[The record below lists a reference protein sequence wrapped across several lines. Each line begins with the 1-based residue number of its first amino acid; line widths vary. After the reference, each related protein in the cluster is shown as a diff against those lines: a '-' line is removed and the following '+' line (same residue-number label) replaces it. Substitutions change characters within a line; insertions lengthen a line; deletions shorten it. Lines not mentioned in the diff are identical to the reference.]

1 MPITPDPKWLEA
13 LKLPLRVMIGV
24 TLAAAGLLWLDHE
37 KTIDLAVFGSLT
49 KPAVVIL
56 GVVAGALYISG
67 IGAFIYDLFA
77 GKRKAKALTIRKELR
92 KKEEE
97 EQIEKN
103 KATALER
110 LDYLS
115 EEELHYLADCLR
127 RKSQS
132 FTAWVHSAGTA
143 TLQQKRIITTPGGVH
158 HQDHYPYMVEDFAWK
173 ELLRREAEFI
183 ERDDKNRQEQDRQR
197 RGR

>member
-1 MPITPDPKWLEA
+1 MPITPDPKWLDA

-24 TLAAAGLLWLDHE
+24 ILAATGLLWLDHQ
-37 KTIDLAVFGSLT
+37 KIIDLAVFGSLT
-49 KPAVVIL
+49 KPAVIIL
-56 GVVAGALYISG
+56 SIVAGALCISG
-67 IGAFIYDLFA
+67 IGAFIYDFLA
-77 GKRKAKALTIRKELR
+77 GKRKAKALKLRRELR
-92 KKEEE
+92 KKEDG

-127 RKSQS
+127 KKSQS
-132 FTAWVHSAGTA
+132 FTAWVHSSGTA
-143 TLQQKRIITTPGGVH
+143 TLQSKRIITTPGGVH
-158 HQDHYPYMVEDFAWK
+158 HQDHYPYVVEDFAWK

-183 ERDDKNRQEQDRQR
+183 ERDEKNKQEHEMQR
-197 RGR
+197 RR